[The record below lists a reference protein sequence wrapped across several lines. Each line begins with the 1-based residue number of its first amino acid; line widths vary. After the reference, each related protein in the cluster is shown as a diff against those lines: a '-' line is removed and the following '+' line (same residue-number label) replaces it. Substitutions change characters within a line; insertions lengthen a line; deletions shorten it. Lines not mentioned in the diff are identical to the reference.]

1 MTESHNQ
8 QPSASTMP
16 GTSSSASDVDVTG
29 NKSGKI
35 MPSNFITADQCDRD
49 KEGEKLLVVVLKHA
63 KLIGWNKSFGH
74 GSYGKF
80 VAELHLHA
88 FKHDGM
94 LNEFLQPA
102 ASTLKNALS
111 RSKKVIEKQ
120 LESKHSSNDAG
131 TGESYID
138 HLQQHI
144 NIWNQMKQEAED
156 ATPPT
161 QSQTNRTFQN
171 TVTGQTGPLGSNT
184 NSQPRSSTT
193 KENKRHGLIT
203 ASRDKTLP
211 GSHSGPSDTPLPA
224 TKKPKHRSPLPA
236 TKKPKHRS
244 PPNSDVTS
252 VIEEQSSSRTAMAT
266 AVAALATNIGG
277 NADKKEGSSKTEE
290 LNMQQKMFDHQKSLD
305 AKKEQ
310 FEDRKL
316 ELQDRKD
323 AKKEQFEDRKLEL
336 QDRKLILRYNFKENT
351 ENRVVKEAMLSSLKM
366 DYQESTRKLEKCDK
380 ENTFL
385 IELYSTEAKDAYA
398 AYRKYQQALIDKTS
412 SA

>member
-111 RSKKVIEKQ
+111 KSKKVIEKQ

-193 KENKRHGLIT
+193 KENNRNGLIT

-211 GSHSGPSDTPLPA
+211 GSHSGPSDT
-224 TKKPKHRSPLPA
+224 PLPA

-316 ELQDRKD
+316 ELQDRK
-323 AKKEQFEDRKLEL
+323 LT
-336 QDRKLILRYNFKENT
+336 LRYNFKENT

-385 IELYSTEAKDAYA
+385 IELYSTEAKDTYA